1 MSKRDYYDVLG
12 VDRGSDSSS
21 IKSAYRKLAMKSHP
35 DRNPGDTE
43 AEMKFKEA
51 SEAYEILSSNEKREA
66 YDNYGHS
73 AFDQQEVGLVL
84 EEALRVSEVSQIFLK
99 IFWDM
104 GGGNQSRGRRRQ
116 EQRGEDLKYEI
127 SIDLR
132 EAYTGVKKEISF
144 DTLVTCDACD
154 GTGSESGSGL
164 KTCGTCGGSGRTRAS
179 QGFFTVERTCSTC
192 GGTGQVISDP
202 CKACNGEGR
211 RRRNR
216 KLEVSIPAGVENEVG
231 LGSQERELLDQM
243 DQQMATYIFCNDA

>member
-21 IKSAYRKLAMKSHP
+21 IKSAYRKLAMKYHP

-73 AFDQQEVGLVL
+73 AFDQQGGGAFGGGFEGFG
-84 EEALRVSEVSQIFLK
+84 SFSDIFED
-99 IFWDM
+99 FFGDM

-164 KTCGTCGGSGRTRAS
+164 KPVVR
-179 QGFFTVERTCSTC
+179 V
-192 GGTGQVISDP
+192 
-202 CKACNGEGR
+202 EGR
-211 RRRNR
+211 EE
-216 KLEVSIPAGVENEVG
+216 LG
-231 LGSQERELLDQM
+231 LLKGSLR
-243 DQQMATYIFCNDA
+243 